1 MQKRTFLM
9 LPYSLACRLCD
20 CSPALGRAGWAEC
33 GVGRRRKA
41 TPGDSELLSQAL
53 ICPKEATL
61 LQSTS
66 ESVSELS
73 GKCCVIT
80 IRTVGR
86 LIDSAN
92 RYLLITLRQAACS
105 KC

>member
-1 MQKRTFLM
+1 MQKSTFLM

-20 CSPALGRAGWAEC
+20 CSPALGRAGWAEW

-73 GKCCVIT
+73 GECCVIT
-80 IRTVGR
+80 IRIAGR
-86 LIDSAN
+86 LIHSAN
-92 RYLLITLRQAACS
+92 RYLLITYFAPGCVF
-105 KC
+105 